1 MTEFKTADDPK
12 KTYTTSE
19 LLKKMRDIFHLRIDE
34 LNMNDENDRQI
45 YADLTDLLSRIEL
58 VLNEVGND

>member
-12 KTYTTSE
+12 KAHTTSE